1 MGEKKITLS
10 SVLSCNEFRNQV
22 LLEIEHQNYLHKK
35 AIIKFGRLKRA
46 PIDRLKDR
54 NVFDETIVLLYDKIL
69 GKELKGYSRAERDY
83 IKKIGDVAFL
93 RTLKILNINVNV
105 K

>member
-35 AIIKFGRLKRA
+35 QSLSLEGLKEH
-46 PIDRLKDR
+46 L
-54 NVFDETIVLLYDKIL
+54 
-69 GKELKGYSRAERDY
+69 
-83 IKKIGDVAFL
+83 
-93 RTLKILNINVNV
+93 
-105 K
+105 

>member
-1 MGEKKITLS
+1 MGEKIITLS
-10 SVLSCNEFRNQV
+10 SVLSCNEFKNQV
-22 LLEIEHQNYLHKK
+22 LLEIDHQNDLHKK
-35 AIIKFGRLKRA
+35 AIIKFGKLKRA

-54 NVFDETIVLLYDKIL
+54 DVFNATIVLLYDKIL
-69 GKELKGYSRAERDY
+69 RKELKGYSRAERDY